1 MKELKDMVE
10 MPSRCRVCTDCPC
23 YDKWCNGYHDDTD
36 CSYTL
41 LSYFYHLHCDDE
53 KHFLTVDKEDDDW
66 HVRIEKYNVDNL
78 VDMSDILGRAFRGLL
93 ERIKEENSTKH
104 VNVDLLSLMLSYMFV
119 DSIGQ
124 REAANVISLA
134 YLLQEKYHIPKG
146 DIYRELNDC
155 LNKKFNVQEG
165 E

>member
-1 MKELKDMVE
+1 MKELKDMIE

-23 YDKWCNGYHDDTD
+23 YDKWCNGHHDNTD

-53 KHFLTVDKEDDDW
+53 KHFLTIDREDDDW
-66 HVRIEKYNVDNL
+66 NISVDKYDADNL
-78 VDMSDILGRAFRGLL
+78 VGAADVLGRTFRRLV
-93 ERIKEENSTKH
+93 ERIKEENSTKN
-104 VNVDLLSLMLSYMFV
+104 VNIDFLTLMLSYMFV

-124 REAANVISLA
+124 REAANVIGTVCI
-134 YLLQEKYHIPKG
+134 LQEKYHIPKE
-146 DIYRELNDC
+146 DIYKALNDC

-165 E
+165 K